1 MIKMPIKANM
11 LDFGSILIPKDNGKQ
26 NPDEFYTNKYQKHV
40 PCSYD
45 NKFVCIDDKFSEPT
59 TSYLG

>member
-1 MIKMPIKANM
+1 M